1 MSQPVLLFDVIETL
15 FSLQPLRDRMAEEG
29 LGEPYADLFFAQLLR
44 DAFALSATGV
54 FHPFPAIAAGT
65 LKVVLS
71 SAGKAADAPQVKR
84 LLSSFSELPAHPDV
98 APALAQA
105 RSAGVKIILLTN
117 GSADN
122 TRQLV
127 AREGLSALV
136 DGIVSIDEHSVWKP
150 QPTLYQAVCKQ
161 FNTPQAETTVI
172 AAHAWD
178 VHGARQAGLRA
189 VWVERQDHYFHELM
203 SAPSGEARTLPEAVS
218 MALIRSGRH

>member
-15 FSLQPLRDRMAEEG
+15 FSLQPLRDQMAEEG

-44 DAFALSATGV
+44 DAFALSASGV
-54 FHPFPAIAAGT
+54 FYPFPAIAAGT
-65 LKVVLS
+65 LKVVLRN
-71 SAGKAADAPQVKR
+71 AGKSADSPRVER
-84 LLSSFSELPAHPDV
+84 LLSTFSQLPAHPDV
-98 APALAQA
+98 APALEQA
-105 RSAGVKIILLTN
+105 SASGAKIVLLTN

-127 AREGLSALV
+127 AREDLSALV
-136 DGIVSIDEHSVWKP
+136 DNIVSIDEHSVWKP
-150 QPTLYQAVCKQ
+150 QSSLYQAVCKQ
-161 FNTPQAETTVI
+161 LNVPRAETTLI

-189 VWVERQDHYFHELM
+189 VWVERQDYHFHELM

-218 MALIRSGRH
+218 RACS